1 MKNNK
6 TKKIT
11 IVGLLTAL
19 VFVSNYISIP
29 IPTGF
34 GVTRVHIANGICILA
49 AMLVG
54 PLWGGLAA
62 GLGSMFYD
70 FTNPAYIAGSPIT
83 FIFKFTM
90 AAVAGLIVHSKGAK
104 AKDSTKNIIGTVVG
118 ALTYVC
124 LYLIKSYITQ
134 RYVAGIPHEAVMVT
148 VKTKAAASLAN
159 AAIGVIIA
167 LVLNK
172 ILKPMVDTR
181 LN

>member
-1 MKNNK
+1 MKNNN

-34 GVTRVHIANGICILA
+34 GITRVHIANGICLLA
-49 AMLVG
+49 GMLVG

-70 FTNPAYIAGSPIT
+70 FTNPAYVASAPIT
-83 FIFKFTM
+83 FIFKFAM
-90 AAVAGLIVHSKGAK
+90 AAVAGWIVYSKGAN
-104 AKDSTKNIIGTVVG
+104 AKNSTKNIIGTIVG

-124 LYLIKSYITQ
+124 LYLIKSYIKQ
-134 RYVAGIPHEAVMVT
+134 RYVAGVPHEAVMVT
-148 VKTKAAASLAN
+148 IGTKATASLAN

-172 ILKPMVDTR
+172 ILKPMVESR